1 MLLVAFKPTVSPAS
15 RSHRTQATTD
25 EGLQHARSYPYLL
38 RPSEYQQHLLKVQ
51 TWNYAASARN
61 STYTVVFAKNK
72 FLDLMTN
79 CFSGLIV
86 SGPAAVVVVAVRSFV
101 RSSETQVAGVIA
113 YWDYQAALLSYKI
126 KVWSRGLLLNLQI
139 YLSNQILIYYS
150 EFVLR
155 KMGQVCCNATR
166 SDSIID
172 LRPFRYVIVLRH
184 LWHATGTFRPA

>member
-1 MLLVAFKPTVSPAS
+1 
-15 RSHRTQATTD
+15 
-25 EGLQHARSYPYLL
+25 
-38 RPSEYQQHLLKVQ
+38 
-51 TWNYAASARN
+51 
-61 STYTVVFAKNK
+61 
-72 FLDLMTN
+72 MTN

-113 YWDYQAALLSYKI
+113 YWDYQAALSSYKI
-126 KVWSRGLLLNLQI
+126 KAWSRGLLLNLQI

-155 KMGQVCCNATR
+155 KIGQVCCNATR

-172 LRPFRYVIVLRH
+172 LRPFRYVIILH
-184 LWHATGTFRPA
+184 YLWHATGTFRPA